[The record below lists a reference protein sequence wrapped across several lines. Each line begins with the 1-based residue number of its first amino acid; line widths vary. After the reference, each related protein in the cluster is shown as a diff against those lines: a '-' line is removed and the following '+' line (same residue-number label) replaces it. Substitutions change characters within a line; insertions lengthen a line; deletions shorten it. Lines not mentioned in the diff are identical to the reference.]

1 MIKPWEYFAVP
12 IAQVDLTDKYFKI
25 PSNTSCIDLILAKR
39 SRLFQSKCVT
49 ETELSYFWGMKIS
62 VLHYTFGSCQQ
73 KLLIAEILRKMIIK
87 NLWLFLQ
94 LARNS

>member
-1 MIKPWEYFAVP
+1 MKPWEYFAVP
-12 IAQVDLTDKYFKI
+12 IAQVDLTDKQCFKI
-25 PSNTSCIDLILAKR
+25 PLNTSCIDLILAKR

-49 ETELSYFWGMKIS
+49 ETGLPYFWGMKIS

-87 NLWLFLQ
+87 NLWLFY
-94 LARNS
+94 S